1 MVNVDDDDDDGVW
14 DNGVESST
22 GSIGFDDDWLG
33 SKVKVECQVSRTN
46 LTSAN
51 RLSKTI
57 NEENATLLRGQ
68 IGSGRHDTSKNAV
81 RAGTAKPFKC
91 LRFPRSEME
100 TNISSYQQTMVAS

>member
-1 MVNVDDDDDDGVW
+1 MVSDGGCGVEVKMGEVLEGYARIVMKVEQDGVF
-14 DNGVESST
+14 G
-22 GSIGFDDDWLG
+22 GHLG
-33 SKVKVECQVSRTN
+33 RTN